1 MFFNFA
7 CYFPAEDPL
16 FFPIN
21 INSNTWVAGLLKA
34 IQVELQSVGREV
46 SRKDLRLFKVN
57 LNFPWQ
63 TVN

>member
-16 FFPIN
+16 FVPIN
-21 INSNTWVAGLLKA
+21 ISSNAWVAELSKA
-34 IQVELQSVGREV
+34 IQLDLQSLGREV

-57 LNFPWQ
+57 LIFP
-63 TVN
+63 